1 MCNALLVL
9 LSVSACILCVHIIG
23 NGHGHMHVRSHLLLL
38 PAYLSACEF
47 LLQEDIWYMAPL
59 IMRSILRQARSFNQ
73 SMTKFLSFPR
83 A

>member
-1 MCNALLVL
+1 MYLDFVQYVQCTAGA

-47 LLQEDIWYMAPL
+47 LLQEDIWHMAPL
-59 IMRSILRQARSFNQ
+59 IMRSILR
-73 SMTKFLSFPR
+73 
-83 A
+83 